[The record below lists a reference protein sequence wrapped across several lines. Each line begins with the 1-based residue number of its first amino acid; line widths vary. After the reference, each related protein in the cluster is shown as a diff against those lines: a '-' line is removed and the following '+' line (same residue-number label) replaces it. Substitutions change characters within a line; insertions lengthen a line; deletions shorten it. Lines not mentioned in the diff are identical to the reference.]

1 MPLAELFWRMG
12 VAAGLGLLVGLQR
25 ERAAARIAGL
35 RSFALFSLFGFVC
48 GLLGGWMPAA
58 GFLALSAIL
67 VSGNLGEHRAEGADH
82 GVTTE
87 AAALF
92 IYANGAYLAAGTV
105 SLSIAC
111 GVIVA
116 ALLAFKVELHSLARQ
131 LDETDFKAAVQFAL
145 LSFVVLPVL
154 PDQDFGPYAVL
165 NPRHVWWMVLLIV
178 GVSFAGYLAHKF
190 LAPRSG
196 ILLSGFVGGLVSST
210 ATTVSYARRIA
221 KDGLAPA
228 WAATVIVMASAVVFA
243 RLILEIAVAAPG
255 WLPQAAG
262 PLAALFAILAGAAL
276 ILWRGNRAVVAS
288 APLQDP
294 SQTGVALLFGIVY
307 SAVLLA
313 TAAARDQLGERGL
326 YLVAA
331 ISGVTDVDAITLSTA
346 RLVQT
351 GSLDG
356 ALGWRV
362 VVTAA
367 LSNLVAKGCIAAALG
382 GPPLARQLAVP
393 FGAAILGG
401 LAAIWLL

>member
-35 RSFALFSLFGFVC
+35 RSFALFSLFGFLC

-58 GFLALSAIL
+58 GFLALAAIL
-67 VSGNLGEHRAEGADH
+67 VSGNLAEHRAEGADH

-154 PDQDFGPYAVL
+154 PDESFGPYAVL
-165 NPRHVWWMVLLIV
+165 NPRHIWWMVLLIV

-243 RLILEIAVAAPG
+243 RLIIIIAVAAPG
-255 WLPQAAG
+255 WLAQAAG
-262 PLAALFAILAGAAL
+262 HWPLSLRFLPAG
-276 ILWRGNRAVVAS
+276 R
-288 APLQDP
+288 
-294 SQTGVALLFGIVY
+294 
-307 SAVLLA
+307 
-313 TAAARDQLGERGL
+313 
-326 YLVAA
+326 
-331 ISGVTDVDAITLSTA
+331 
-346 RLVQT
+346 
-351 GSLDG
+351 
-356 ALGWRV
+356 
-362 VVTAA
+362 
-367 LSNLVAKGCIAAALG
+367 
-382 GPPLARQLAVP
+382 
-393 FGAAILGG
+393 
-401 LAAIWLL
+401 

>member
-35 RSFALFSLFGFVC
+35 RSFALFSLFGFLC

-58 GFLALSAIL
+58 GFLALAAIL
-67 VSGNLGEHRAEGADH
+67 VSGTLAQKRAQGADP

-92 IYANGAYLAAGTV
+92 VYANGVYLGAGTV

-116 ALLAFKVELHSLARQ
+116 ALLAFKVELHSWARQ

-154 PDQDFGPYAVL
+154 PDQTFGPYAVL

-221 KDGLAPA
+221 KGGLAPA
-228 WAATVIVMASAVVFA
+228 CAATVIVMASAVVFA
-243 RLILEIAVAAPG
+243 RLILEITVAAPG
-255 WLPQAAG
+255 WLAQAAG
-262 PLAALFAILAGAAL
+262 PLAALFAILGGAAL
-276 ILWRGNRAVVAS
+276 IQSQGNPAVVAS

-294 SQTGVALLFGIVY
+294 SQTGVALLFGLVY
-307 SAVLLA
+307 SLVLLA
-313 TAAARDQLGERGL
+313 TAAARDQFGDRGL

-351 GSLDG
+351 GNLDG
-356 ALGWRV
+356 ALGWRI

-367 LSNLVAKGCIAAALG
+367 LSNLVAKGCLAAALG
-382 GPPLARQLAVP
+382 GPTLARQLVVP
-393 FGAAILGG
+393 FGAAIVGG
-401 LAAIWLL
+401 LAAIWLF